1 MKKISELV
9 DLRNQL
15 KNIELSKTN
24 NDFIESLTTVQKYL
38 HAINTEIDFSP
49 NALTQNLTELSE
61 KTAQTN
67 KSFDEYLSDINN
79 FIKKNDGHLRESSKK
94 INQASMNNAD
104 NNILEKIKDRE
115 KTHSDETIQ
124 YFSERCKVYSSWKY
138 PGMHIRPG
146 VGTWTRNLVDVDPL
160 YLVDIDTA
168 LLEPVKEIFNENYVN
183 RLRFHR
189 ISDVDNPIFNGF
201 PENQFGFIFATE
213 FFNQKSLG
221 VISTYLKE
229 IKKLLR
235 PGGAC
240 IFTFNDCDYKEG
252 VKNAEHNYDCYTPG
266 NEVRDI
272 VVDLGFEI
280 IKTQSSNGTLFWM
293 EIKKSGKLK
302 SIRGGQTLAK
312 ILTR

>member
-15 KNIELSKTN
+15 QDMGLTKINDNFEMSLSG
-24 NDFIESLTTVQKYL
+24 IQKYL
-38 HAINTEIDFSP
+38 YVIDAELDVPSD
-49 NALTQNLTELSE
+49 ALMQNLVDLSE
-61 KTAQTN
+61 KTSQTN
-67 KSFDEYLSDINN
+67 KQFDDYLSAVDN
-79 FIKKNDGHLRESSKK
+79 FIKKSDGHLRESSKK

-115 KTHSDETIQ
+115 NTHSDETIQ
-124 YFSERCKVYSSWKY
+124 YFSERCRVYSSWKY

-160 YLVDIDTA
+160 YLIDIDTA

-189 ISDVDNPIFNGF
+189 ISDVDKPIFSGF
-201 PENQFGFIFATE
+201 PENQFGFILATE
-213 FFNQKSLG
+213 FFNQKSLN

-266 NEVRDI
+266 NELRDI

-280 IKTQSSNGTLFWM
+280 IKTQYSNGTLFWM

>member
-15 KNIELSKTN
+15 QNIELSKTN
-24 NDFIESLTTVQKYL
+24 NDFIESLTTVQKHL
-38 HAINTEIDFSP
+38 HVINTEIDFSP

-61 KTAQTN
+61 KTVQTN
-67 KSFDEYLSDINN
+67 KSFDEYLSAINK

-115 KTHSDETIQ
+115 NTHSGETIQ
-124 YFSERCKVYSSWKY
+124 YFSERCKAYSSWQY

-201 PENQFGFIFATE
+201 PANQFGFILATE
-213 FFNQKSLG
+213 FFNQKSLD

-266 NEVRDI
+266 NELRDI